1 MTCAVGMGLSAQS
14 TILFLSPLCLFIHN
28 MEAPLSLE
36 PHHLVG
42 PVHTPSKGLANDTD
56 S

>member
-1 MTCAVGMGLSAQS
+1 MTCAIEKGLNAQS

-36 PHHLVG
+36 LHHLVG
-42 PVHTPSKGLANDTD
+42 PVPTPSKGLGNDTNT
-56 S
+56 